1 VFDELLRAP
10 ASSLQGV
17 VITSSGTATL
27 LRASEPIRAV
37 GRVTGNVYEFSSASP
52 EMDVDARDA
61 AELLKAP
68 DFALAGADSWQNNK
82 IIASVARR
90 ASAERNV

>member
-1 VFDELLRAP
+1 MSCCGHRRRAYKAWLLPRP
-10 ASSLQGV
+10 VRLRSL
-17 VITSSGTATL
+17 
-27 LRASEPIRAV
+27 ASEPIRAV

-61 AELLKAP
+61 VELLKAT
-68 DFALAGADSWQNNK
+68 DFALAGADSWQDNK
-82 IIASVARR
+82 IISSVAGR